1 MGEPQAKEAED
12 QNTLQIEPLGAI
24 NSTEMSASPIGEKF
38 YGSESLYEF
47 SEWYAKYHGYV
58 SLVVCIYGI
67 VTNVFNIMVLTRKN
81 MISTTNLILLGLAVS
96 DLLTMVS
103 YVPSALQFYCVYGV
117 KPSPARNSHNWVVFF
132 LFHVNFTVTTHTISI
147 WLGVLLSVF
156 RYLYVKC
163 STDGAVRC
171 SIARAKIAIVLVYL
185 SSVITLIPNYM
196 SLTILDWPDPEGT
209 NQTLYDITSI
219 DASTPYG
226 HTLTTLN
233 FWIHAILIKII
244 PCALMSVFGF
254 LLVFTMKHT
263 QRRTK
268 RLRRNSRPEF
278 YRSRS
283 REHSRTTRMLVVVI
297 VLFLITE
304 LPQGIL
310 ALLSGLMPG
319 FFTAYYVPLGD
330 LMDIIAL
337 INNAINFTL
346 YCTMSKQFRDTFLRL
361 FCPTSTS
368 PSSRPKR
375 LTNGTSL
382 HDNNV
387 SQSTTQKTGLT
398 AV

>member
-1 MGEPQAKEAED
+1 
-12 QNTLQIEPLGAI
+12 
-24 NSTEMSASPIGEKF
+24 
-38 YGSESLYEF
+38 
-47 SEWYAKYHGYV
+47 
-58 SLVVCIYGI
+58 
-67 VTNVFNIMVLTRKN
+67 
-81 MISTTNLILLGLAVS
+81 
-96 DLLTMVS
+96 
-103 YVPSALQFYCVYGV
+103 
-117 KPSPARNSHNWVVFF
+117 
-132 LFHVNFTVTTHTISI
+132 
-147 WLGVLLSVF
+147 
-156 RYLYVKC
+156 
-163 STDGAVRC
+163 
-171 SIARAKIAIVLVYL
+171 
-185 SSVITLIPNYM
+185 
-196 SLTILDWPDPEGT
+196 
-209 NQTLYDITSI
+209 
-219 DASTPYG
+219 
-226 HTLTTLN
+226 
-233 FWIHAILIKII
+233 
-244 PCALMSVFGF
+244 MSVFGF

-310 ALLSGLMPG
+310 ALFSGLMPD

-346 YCTMSKQFRDTFLRL
+346 YCSMSKLFRDTFLRL
-361 FCPTSTS
+361 FCPALTS

-387 SQSTTQKTGLT
+387 SQSTQKTALT